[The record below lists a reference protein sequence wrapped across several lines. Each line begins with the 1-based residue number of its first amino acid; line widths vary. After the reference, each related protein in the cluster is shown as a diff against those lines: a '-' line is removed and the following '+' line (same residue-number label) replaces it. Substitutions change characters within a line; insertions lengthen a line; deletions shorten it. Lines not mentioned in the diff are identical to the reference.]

1 MDTLFSQFAQSLNEH
16 QGVWRS
22 GVFVSALVVLATRES
37 LRPRRPIAGRT
48 RRWVNHLFL
57 GTVNIVLLRLVL
69 PGGLMALAV
78 YGQGG
83 GVLGW
88 LALGPVASF
97 VLALILLD
105 LLIYTQHVVL
115 HKIPALWI
123 LHAPHHGDRALDVSS
138 GLRFHPAEALLSGGV
153 KAIGVLALG
162 APLAAVIAFEILL
175 SAASLFTHANWHLGR
190 VDRWLRWV
198 IVTPDMHRL
207 HHSRLADETRHNFG
221 FLISFWDRLFGTWQE
236 QPQSGQ
242 TGMALGLEEMPED
255 GLRATLVYP
264 LAHLPNQR
272 QD

>member
-1 MDTLFSQFAQSLNEH
+1 MDALFSIFAQSLSDH
-16 QGVWRS
+16 QGIWR
-22 GVFVSALVVLATRES
+22 GAVFVTTLVILATLEI
-37 LRPRRPIAGRT
+37 LRPRRVITGRPQ
-48 RRWVNHLFL
+48 RWANHLFL

-69 PGGLMALAV
+69 PGGLMALAL

-88 LALGPVASF
+88 LGLGPLASF

-105 LLIYTQHVVL
+105 LLIYAQHVAL
-115 HKIPALWI
+115 HKIPALWL

-138 GLRFHPAEALLSGGV
+138 GLRFHPAEALLSGAV
-153 KAIGVLALG
+153 KALGVLALG

-190 VDRWLRWV
+190 VDQWLRWM
-198 IVTPDMHRL
+198 IVTPDMHRI

-221 FLISFWDRLFGTWQE
+221 FLISFWDRLFGTWQD

-242 TGMALGLEEMPED
+242 TGMTLGLEEMPED
-255 GLRATLVYP
+255 GLSATLVYP
-264 LAHLPNQR
+264 LAHLSDHR
-272 QD
+272 RD